1 MPFTFIAAMAM
12 GAVVTSP
19 SSSQVEKPKLID
31 AALFKNGY
39 CVVTSQA
46 EIPATGELLLEAP
59 RSAVLGTFWL
69 RAADGK
75 VLSAVNGYVDKTTER
90 DPRDI
95 DEYLSRCRG
104 KTVTLQGPKGEL
116 TGVLENVTQ
125 NLIALRTGDGLEVL
139 GRGFAGFV
147 RVKGEAKEFRF
158 TETQK
163 VPVLKVTG
171 LRGTKVLVSMMQQ
184 GFWWSPAY
192 NLDIT
197 DPERLTLTARCV
209 VVNDLEDVQNLGLR
223 MVTGFP
229 NLPFLGQIDPIH
241 LGAPVSGLIQAG
253 GGGSFGR
260 REGQM
265 MQFANRADL
274 AAEASFSGID
284 MEGVKGFAAED
295 LFMYPLTGV
304 TLKQGE
310 RMYRQLFQATSG
322 YQHVHTLDAASLTD
336 HLGNRPGNDGRPVDR
351 TFGQVD
357 VWHELKFSNKAGLP
371 LTTGPATVTSGN
383 DVVGQDTLTYTSKE
397 QDARVKISKAM
408 DVAARQ
414 SEEEKGRERGFIKD
428 QYNNPRYD
436 RVTVAGKIELVN
448 RKDKPV
454 KLEARKLVYGEVTMS
469 EGGQS
474 VKEPGSLW
482 EVNPAS
488 TMKWNLDLAPGETKT
503 VTYAYTVLRQ
513 PM

>member
-1 MPFTFIAAMAM
+1 MPFTFFAAMAL
-12 GAVVTSP
+12 GAVANPDP
-19 SSSQVEKPKLID
+19 SSPVVSPEVVD

-46 EIPATGELLLEAP
+46 EVPATGELLLEAP

-69 RAADGK
+69 RATDGK
-75 VLSAVNGYVDKTTER
+75 VLSAVNGFIDRTVER

-104 KTVTLQGPKGEL
+104 KVVTVQGPKGDL
-116 TGVLENVTQ
+116 TGVLENVTK
-125 NLIALRTGDGLEVL
+125 NLVALRTSDGLELL
-139 GRGFAGFV
+139 GKGYLGSV
-147 RVKGEAKEFRF
+147 RVKGEGKEFRF
-158 TETQK
+158 SETHK
-163 VPVLKVTG
+163 VPVLKVSV
-171 LRGTKVLVSMMQQ
+171 LRGTKVLVTMMQQ

-192 NLDIT
+192 NMDIT
-197 DPERLTLTARCV
+197 DPSQMTLTARSV
-209 VVNDLEDVQNLGLR
+209 VVNDLEDVKDLGVRL
-223 MVTGFP
+223 VTGFP
-229 NLPFLGQIDPIH
+229 NLPFLGQVDPVH
-241 LGAPVSGLIQAG
+241 LGTPVSGMLMAG
-253 GGGSFGR
+253 GAFAGR

-274 AAEASFSGID
+274 AAEGSFAGID

-295 LFMYPLTGV
+295 LFMYPLAGV
-304 TLKQGE
+304 TLRQGE

-322 YQHVHTLDAASLTD
+322 YEHVHTLDAASLTD
-336 HLGNRPGNDGRPVDR
+336 AQGNRPGNDGRPVDR
-351 TFGQVD
+351 THGQVD

-371 LTTGPATVTSGN
+371 LTTGPATVTKGN
-383 DVVGQDTLTYTSKE
+383 DVIGQDTLTYTSKD

-414 SEEEKGRERGFIKD
+414 TEEEKGRERGFIKD
-428 QYNNPRYD
+428 QYNNPRFD
-436 RVTVAGKIELVN
+436 RLTVGGKIEVAN
-448 RKDKPV
+448 RKEKPV
-454 KLEARKLVYGEVTMS
+454 KLEARKLVYGEVLTCD
-469 EGGQS
+469 GGSS

-488 TMKWNLDLAPGETKT
+488 TMKWTVELAPGESKT
-503 VTYAYTVLRQ
+503 LAYTYTVLRQ